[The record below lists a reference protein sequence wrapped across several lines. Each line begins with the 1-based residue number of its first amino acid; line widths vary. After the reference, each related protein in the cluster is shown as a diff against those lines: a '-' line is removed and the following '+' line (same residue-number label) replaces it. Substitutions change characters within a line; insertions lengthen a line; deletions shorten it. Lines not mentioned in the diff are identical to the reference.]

1 VEAYVVDW
9 LNLLVR
15 WVHFV
20 TGVAWIGASFYFI
33 WLDNHLEAP
42 KESSDSEKGVGGE
55 LWSVHGGGFYHA
67 QKYRVAPRTLPA
79 TLHWFKW
86 EAYSTW
92 LSGMFL
98 LALVYW
104 YGATVYLVDPGVAA
118 LSPTLAVALAAAFI
132 VGGWVVYDLLCKSPL
147 GRHETTFAAVLF
159 VLVAL
164 LAWGL
169 CQLFSGRG
177 AYIHFGAVLGTIMVA
192 NVFFVIIPGQRRMVE
207 AAGRGEL
214 PSADDGIRA
223 KQRSVHNTYFTL
235 PVLFV
240 MTSNHYATTY
250 NHAWNWAI
258 LVAITL
264 AGALI
269 RVYFVARHKGS
280 ASPVPLVVAG
290 LLLAGVAVAIAPRVN
305 ATPGGAVA
313 FADPPRLSRGARR
326 RRARNRGR
334 DRCRGG
340 ADSPADRGYPRD
352 ADRQPDGHQRRG
364 TRPDRSLV
372 SVAGGPLMPDTRY
385 PRDLRGYGQH
395 PPDPVW
401 PDNAR
406 IAVQFVVN
414 YEEGAENCVLHG
426 DSASEAFLSEIV
438 GAEPVADQR
447 HMNMESLYEYGA
459 RAGFWRLYRM
469 FTGNRMP
476 VTVFGVAMA
485 LERNPEAVDAMQDAG
500 WEIASHGYRWIDY
513 QHVDEDT
520 ERLHLGKAI
529 EIHTRVTGERPLGWY
544 LGRCSPRTHRLVA
557 EEGGFVYNADSYADD
572 LPYWDYTFDRPQLMV
587 PYTLD
592 ANDMRFATAQ
602 GFNSGQQFFDYLKDA
617 FDVLYAEGSRM
628 MSVGLHCRLAGRPGR
643 AAALA
648 RFLDY
653 VADHDDVWVAR
664 RIDIARHWR
673 KHFPAET

>member
-1 VEAYVVDW
+1 MEAYVVDW

-98 LALVYW
+98 LVLVYW
-104 YGATVYLVDPGVAA
+104 YGATVYLIDPAIAA
-118 LSPTLAVALAAAFI
+118 LSPTVAVVLAAAF
-132 VGGWVVYDLLCKSPL
+132 VFGGWVVYDLLCKSVL
-147 GRHETTFAAVLF
+147 GRSETTFAAVLF

-214 PSADDGIRA
+214 PDAADGIRA

-313 FADPPRLSRGARR
+313 FDDV
-326 RRARNRGR
+326 RAIVEH
-334 DRCRGG
+334 RCTTCH
-340 ADSPADRGYPRD
+340 ASEPTHPAFPAAPAGVVLETEAEIVAEAVRIHQQTVVTRAMPIGNLTGISD
-352 ADRQPDGHQRRG
+352 AE
-364 TRPDRSLV
+364 
-372 SVAGGPLMPDTRY
+372 
-385 PRDLRGYGQH
+385 RDLIDRWYQS
-395 PPDPVW
+395 
-401 PDNAR
+401 
-406 IAVQFVVN
+406 
-414 YEEGAENCVLHG
+414 LG
-426 DSASEAFLSEIV
+426 D
-438 GAEPVADQR
+438 R
-447 HMNMESLYEYGA
+447 
-459 RAGFWRLYRM
+459 
-469 FTGNRMP
+469 
-476 VTVFGVAMA
+476 
-485 LERNPEAVDAMQDAG
+485 
-500 WEIASHGYRWIDY
+500 
-513 QHVDEDT
+513 
-520 ERLHLGKAI
+520 
-529 EIHTRVTGERPLGWY
+529 
-544 LGRCSPRTHRLVA
+544 
-557 EEGGFVYNADSYADD
+557 
-572 LPYWDYTFDRPQLMV
+572 
-587 PYTLD
+587 
-592 ANDMRFATAQ
+592 
-602 GFNSGQQFFDYLKDA
+602 
-617 FDVLYAEGSRM
+617 
-628 MSVGLHCRLAGRPGR
+628 
-643 AAALA
+643 
-648 RFLDY
+648 
-653 VADHDDVWVAR
+653 
-664 RIDIARHWR
+664 
-673 KHFPAET
+673 